1 MKHILLL
8 GLFVL
13 LSSSLFGDVVE
24 LSPDQ
29 ALVDVTYF
37 DEKNVTMQISLD
49 KFERTVQQ
57 KDGVAYDNLFVDSWS
72 RLREEGYP
80 ALPSI
85 RKMVMVP
92 KEGLVDV
99 EITVIQSTEYE
110 NIIPY
115 PAQPSA
121 VDNDAFDTPP
131 FTYDEQFYAS
141 QNTYPQKMYSI
152 SDVFTIRGLSFV
164 YLTITPFQYH
174 ASKNILTVA
183 EEFEI
188 SLNISGTYEFD
199 DRLYSPYLSSIVM
212 NNAINPVYEIP
223 QRNQPK
229 DVDGADLIIV
239 TTYDFMDAAE
249 TLKEWKSQKG
259 FYTD

>member
-1 MKHILLL
+1 MKHIVLL
-8 GLFVL
+8 GLCIL
-13 LSSSLFGDVVE
+13 LSSSLFGEVLE

-29 ALVDVTYF
+29 TVVDVTHF
-37 DEKNVTMQISLD
+37 DQNKVIMQVSLD

-57 KDGVAYDNLFVDSWS
+57 KDDVVFDNLFVDSWS

-92 KEGLVDV
+92 SDGSVDV
-99 EITVIQSTEYE
+99 EINVVRSTEYE

-131 FTYDEQFYAS
+131 FTYNEQFYSS

-152 SDVFTIRGLSFV
+152 
-164 YLTITPFQYH
+164 
-174 ASKNILTVA
+174 
-183 EEFEI
+183 
-188 SLNISGTYEFD
+188 
-199 DRLYSPYLSSIVM
+199 
-212 NNAINPVYEIP
+212 
-223 QRNQPK
+223 
-229 DVDGADLIIV
+229 
-239 TTYDFMDAAE
+239 
-249 TLKEWKSQKG
+249 
-259 FYTD
+259 